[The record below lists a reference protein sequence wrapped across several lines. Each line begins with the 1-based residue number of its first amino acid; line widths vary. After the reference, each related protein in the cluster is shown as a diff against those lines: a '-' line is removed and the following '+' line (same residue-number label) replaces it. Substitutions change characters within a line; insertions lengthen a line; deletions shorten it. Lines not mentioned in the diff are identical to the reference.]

1 MKKLPLVAMLEASFL
16 AALAFIFDLLPS
28 IKLSPA
34 ISISFAMVPIFILA
48 FRWGVKVSFVAGFLW
63 GLLQV
68 ALGDAAG
75 QILTPLQGFI
85 EFFIAFAFI
94 GVAGIFRKPIKSSM
108 EKRNTLVALLL
119 IIVATFV
126 GSAARYFWHFIAG
139 FIFWAEYAP
148 EDMNPVL
155 FSFTVNGVTMLGAA
169 TFCSIILAILIKSA
183 PSIILQGGS
192 SSFPKSK
199 KVDS

>member
-1 MKKLPLVAMLEASFL
+1 MKKISLVAMLEASFL

-28 IKLSPA
+28 IQLTAS

-48 FRWGVKVSFVAGFLW
+48 FRWGVKVSFIAGFLW

-75 QILTPLQGFI
+75 QFLTPLQGFI

-94 GVAGIFRKPIKSSM
+94 GVAGFFQKPIKNQL
-108 EKRNTLVALLL
+108 EKRHSFKAYALIVA
-119 IIVATFV
+119 ATFV

-148 EDMNPVL
+148 KSMNPVL
-155 FSFTVNGVTMLGAA
+155 FSFIVNGATMLASA
-169 TFCSIILAILIKSA
+169 TLCSIVLVILIKSA
-183 PSIILQGGS
+183 PRIILQGGPS
-192 SSFPKSK
+192 THPK
-199 KVDS
+199 